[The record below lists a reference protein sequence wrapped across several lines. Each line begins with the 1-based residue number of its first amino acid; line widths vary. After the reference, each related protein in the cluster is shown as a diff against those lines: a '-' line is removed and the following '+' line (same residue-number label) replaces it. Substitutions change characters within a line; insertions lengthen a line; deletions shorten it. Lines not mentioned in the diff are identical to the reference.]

1 MKSKICGITNSKI
14 LKYLTEHPN
23 PPQYIGFIVNYPKS
37 KRFVE
42 QTRLKELLKIDK
54 KKSKYV
60 AVLVQPDENILEKI
74 KNLPFDYYQI
84 YDCAPAEVKSI
95 IEKYNKKII
104 IAITIKDQNDVVKY
118 MEFNELADI
127 VLFDSKGYEKSI
139 SFDHQLIKNLKINKE
154 LMLAGNIQIE
164 DNLDDFNEIADI
176 VDISGALETSGLKD
190 ISKIN
195 VFLKKI
201 KKFND
206 EIKKKNSFN

>member
-1 MKSKICGITNSKI
+1 MKSKICGISDSKT

-42 QTRLKELLKIDK
+42 KNQLKELLKIDK
-54 KKSKYV
+54 KNSKYV
-60 AVLVQPDENILEKI
+60 AVLVRPDENILEEI
-74 KNLPFDYYQI
+74 KDLSFNYYQI
-84 YDCAPAEVKSI
+84 YDCTPVEIKSI

-104 IAITIKDQNDVVKY
+104 VAITVKDQNDIVKY

-127 VLFDSKGYEKSI
+127 VLFDSKGYEKSM

-164 DNLDDFNEIADI
+164 DNLENFQEIADI
-176 VDISGALETSGLKD
+176 VDISGGLETSGLKD
-190 ISKIN
+190 ISKIDI
-195 VFLKKI
+195 FLEKI
-201 KKFND
+201 KQIND
-206 EIKKKNSFN
+206 ET

>member
-1 MKSKICGITNSKI
+1 MKSKICGISDSKT
-14 LKYLTEHPN
+14 LKHLTGHSN

-42 QTRLKELLKIDK
+42 KNQLKELLRIDK
-54 KKSKYV
+54 KNSKYV
-60 AVLVQPDENILEKI
+60 AVLVRPDENILEEI
-74 KNLPFDYYQI
+74 KDLSFDYYQI
-84 YDCAPAEVKSI
+84 YDCTPIEIKSV

-104 IAITIKDQNDVVKY
+104 VAITVKEQNDIVKY

-127 VLFDSKGYEKSI
+127 VLFDSKGYEKSM

-164 DNLDDFNEIADI
+164 DNLNNYNKI
-176 VDISGALETSGLKD
+176 VDIIDISGGLETSGLKD

-195 VFLKKI
+195 NFLNKI
-201 KKFND
+201 NN
-206 EIKKKNSFN
+206 ET